1 MSLSSA
7 LTSSDSGGIVCRMT
21 TEQRWTAEHIPDLS
35 GRVFVVTGATSGLGR
50 VTAQALA
57 GRGGRV
63 VLAVRDEEKGRRV
76 VAETTA
82 RQPGAALEVR
92 RLDLADLDSVRRFAD
107 ALHADHP
114 QVDVLVNNAGV
125 MAPPRSLSAQG
136 HELQFAANHLGHFAL
151 TGLLLDLLTAG
162 TDPRVVTVTSANHR
176 LGRLHFDDIDGE
188 RRYAPMRFY
197 NQSKFANAVF
207 GCEFQRRLTAAGSP
221 VRSLLAHPGY
231 AATNLQTSGPVG
243 LVKVLFGRVLTPFAQ
258 PAERGALP
266 QLYAATVR
274 DVEGGAFLGPDGPA
288 ELRGGP
294 TRVRLSRAATDPETG
309 RRLWDLSEQLTGVA
323 YGLPAA

>member
-1 MSLSSA
+1 M
-7 LTSSDSGGIVCRMT
+7 D

-35 GRVFVVTGATSGLGR
+35 GRVFVVTGATSGLGL
-50 VTAQALA
+50 VTARALA

-76 VAETTA
+76 AAETTA

-107 ALHADHP
+107 ALHADHR
-114 QVDVLVNNAGV
+114 QIEVLVNNAGV

-176 LGRLHFDDIDGE
+176 VGRLHFDDIDGD

-197 NQSKFANAVF
+197 NQSKLANAVF
-207 GCEFQRRLTAAGSP
+207 GCEFQRRLAAAGSP

-231 AATNLQTSGPVG
+231 AATNLQTSAPVG
-243 LVKVLFGRVLTPFAQ
+243 LVKVLFGRVLAPLAQ

-266 QLYAATVR
+266 QLYAATAP
-274 DVEGGAFLGPDGPA
+274 DVEGGAFVGPDGPG

-294 TRVRLSRAATDPETG
+294 TRVRLSRAAADPETG
-309 RRLWDLSEQLTGVA
+309 RRLWDLSEQLTGVGFA
-323 YGLPAA
+323 LAAA